1 MNDARDQIFVDE
13 SVRLDDTVQVVK
25 TKRDDLEKE
34 ITSLGAV
41 NLDTLKKLRQDAEAG
56 LDLIFAL
63 QKLHESNQAY
73 NLPDKYAQLEEL
85 THSIDEPYFARIDIV
100 EQNSTPDKIYIGK
113 FGVVDKNRP
122 VVTDWRTKIAS
133 IYYKY
138 RYPQKNVVYETSD
151 GPIKADLILK
161 RTFEI
166 DKGQLIKY
174 YNNDIQF
181 DENTIISQKIQER
194 TGGTLEDIIETIQ
207 EGQLEIIE
215 SDPRQTCIVQG
226 CVGSGK
232 STVAIH
238 KLAYIFF
245 NYPSLIHAQRSILIA
260 KNQILVSY
268 LSTLFPKLG
277 IFDIN
282 YKTIRDL
289 LVQIIYKENLKITFD
304 FDKADTISAFG
315 LSEINSL
322 REDIANLHSKYE
334 YSIKKMFEQ
343 PEFESFGGFVYNAKD
358 AISLNLRELE
368 QELNE
373 EIDLQREYSKNTN
386 NSLRKELHKENIK
399 TVRKILS
406 KITKLKNDLKSDFAK
421 ILHANKINS
430 SESLTYS
437 QGLIYVYLHHE
448 LFGFENF
455 LKFEYCVV
463 DEGQDVSILEYL
475 VLGKLV
481 LNGRFCI
488 LGDLNQ
494 SYDQAGLTDWDSI
507 AKVIVEAKTA
517 NVFELGTN
525 YRSTKNIINFA
536 NSILAPY
543 TSNYL
548 PQPIERIG
556 KEPSTETFTNI
567 QELTQKLN
575 TSLLHD
581 SKELTR
587 SVGIII
593 FDESLY
599 SEVEAHLPQSIKE
612 SDHFITLDSNKPIRY
627 IPKGIYLSKFKDC
640 KGLEFSKV
648 YVIGLD
654 TQKIHNFTQAKAVF
668 VAVTRAMNEVVIMNS
683 QNNNARNSN

>member
-1 MNDARDQIFVDE
+1 MTQDKDPIHMEE
-13 SVRLDDTVQVVK
+13 SIRLQETTALVK
-25 TKRDDLEKE
+25 TKRDNLEAE
-34 ITSLGAV
+34 ILKLGAV
-41 NLDTLKKLRQDAEAG
+41 NLGTLKKLRQDAEAG

-63 QKLHESNQAY
+63 QKLHESNQSY

-85 THSIDEPYFARIDIV
+85 THSVDEPYFARIDII
-100 EQNSTPDKIYIGK
+100 ENGESPEKIYIGK
-113 FGVVDKNRP
+113 FGVAHKSRP
-122 VVTDWRTKIAS
+122 VITDWRTKVAS

-138 RYPQKNVVYETSD
+138 RYPQKNVKYETID
-151 GPIKADLILK
+151 GPVTADLTLK

-245 NYPSLIHAQRSILIA
+245 NYANLIHAQRSILIA

-289 LVQIIYKENLKITFD
+289 LVQIIYKEKLNIKFD
-304 FDKADTISAFG
+304 FDNQNKLDAYSVK
-315 LSEINSL
+315 EIEML
-322 REDIANLHSKYE
+322 RELVNLLTTKYQK
-334 YSIKKMFEQ
+334 SIETIFMHRD
-343 PEFESFGGFVYNAKD
+343 FESFGGFVYNSKEPIAM
-358 AISLNLRELE
+358 NLRELE
-368 QELNE
+368 SELNE
-373 EIDLQREYSKNTN
+373 EIILQREYIKNTN
-386 NSLRKELHKENIK
+386 NVIRKELHRENIK
-399 TVRKILS
+399 NVKKIIS
-406 KITKLKNDLKSDFAK
+406 RVTKLNNDLKLDFAK
-421 ILHANKINS
+421 VLKRLKIDTS
-430 SESLTYS
+430 KPLDYS
-437 QGLIYVYLHHE
+437 NALVYTFLFHE

-463 DEGQDVSILEYL
+463 DEGQDFSLLEYA
-475 VLGKLV
+475 VLGKVV

-494 SYDQAGLTDWDSI
+494 SYDKAGLTDWKDI
-507 AKVIVEAKTA
+507 QQVIFEAKKA
-517 NVFELGTN
+517 NVYELGTN
-525 YRSTKNIINFA
+525 YRSTKNIIDFA
-536 NSILAPY
+536 NEILKPY
-543 TSNYL
+543 TSDYL
-548 PQPIERIG
+548 PQPIERLGPAPQVVSNSSI
-556 KEPSTETFTNI
+556 EELSNI
-567 QELTQKLN
+567 LN
-575 TSLLHD
+575 TQLMEDFNSL
-581 SKELTR
+581 SK
-587 SVGIII
+587 SVGVII
-593 FDESLY
+593 FDESLF
-599 SEVEAHLPQSIKE
+599 STVEKLIPGKIKE
-612 SDHFITLDSNKPIRY
+612 SDKFIKLDSHKQIRY
-627 IPKGIYLSKFKDC
+627 IPKGIYLSHFSDC

-648 YVIGLD
+648 YVVGLD
-654 TQKIHNFTQAKAVF
+654 LSKISDFASAKSAF
-668 VAVTRAMNEVVIMNS
+668 VAVTRAMNELVIIK
-683 QNNNARNSN
+683 AKV